1 MMESQE
7 RSTQSKFF
15 YYSYL
20 LLGGGV
26 GYISSKTLKVPSP
39 SLKRALI
46 DLPIGATLLYLSRS
60 DNISEMERD
69 LAGATFG
76 YILGRAVEEATR
88 KQAVIEG
95 RGRLVPTATEGY
107 IANPSEQ
114 PSGIA
119 NFLGSAL
126 AAYKDFRR

>member
-1 MMESQE
+1 MEPQE

-60 DNISEMERD
+60 DNLSEMERD

-88 KQAVIEG
+88 KQTVIEG
-95 RGRLVPTATEGY
+95 RGRVVPTAEGY
-107 IANPSEQ
+107 IANPAEQ

-119 NFLGSAL
+119 NFVGSAL
-126 AAYKDFRR
+126 AAYKDFRS